1 VIRYGLSDA
10 FLHHVNVAASSIAPV
25 QTTAS
30 PAASSVIGP
39 LDVGSSGSF
48 AKVMQSAQPKASLPK
63 TGDEKPASTKAI
75 SLSMRT
81 ARVSSTGA
89 NAAGDETTSMGS
101 ATQQVLSTV
110 AVQSE
115 AADPEQVPSLGSSSE
130 PAPAVTA
137 SKAGSEP
144 LQPVLANP
152 SAAEIDASIS
162 PKTLNAKLDVK
173 ALTTA
178 VAKSSKKSLH
188 VHAASTNNAA
198 ISQPIQ
204 GAAASMPTSVAQQQP
219 ADTAT
224 LAPTRPIVTAPSTS
238 AVSAA
243 KAPGVGMQDA
253 MNAPAAQPVQA
264 TSGTTQV
271 PSVQGAATV
280 QAAPTST
287 TSTDDREEPSTG
299 RNVFVDTL
307 APTAASSQFAAVF
320 VPSLTKQAE
329 SSIEHRASSDFL
341 SASIAKAD
349 STPDVLPPQATPVR
363 RLEIALND
371 PLLGN
376 MDVRAEMRGGAL
388 HATLIGTQDS
398 AAASMPALHRFLQQH
413 DVTVHTLT
421 YTTVGEGVAAT
432 GSTAFSSSDMG
443 RDTAGRNFA
452 GDAGT
457 GSQQPQGDS
466 SQPQGQRYGTSGTGT
481 NEHSAYTHSTSI
493 SMQANTL
500 PNGSTLSIH
509 I

>member
-1 VIRYGLSDA
+1 
-10 FLHHVNVAASSIAPV
+10 VNVIAPSIAPV

-30 PAASSVIGP
+30 PAASDVIST
-39 LDVGSSGSF
+39 LDAGSSGSF
-48 AKVMQSAQPKASLPK
+48 AKAMQSAQPKFSLPK

-89 NAAGDETTSMGS
+89 DAAGDQTTSMGS
-101 ATQQVLSTV
+101 ATQQVLSAV
-110 AVQSE
+110 AAQSE
-115 AADPEQVPSLGSSSE
+115 TADPEQVSSLGSSSE
-130 PAPAVTA
+130 PATAVTA

-144 LQPVLANP
+144 LQPVLANT
-152 SAAEIDASIS
+152 SAAEIDALIS
-162 PKTLNAKLDVK
+162 PNTNAKLDVK

-178 VAKSSKKSLH
+178 VAKSSKRSLH
-188 VHAASTNNAA
+188 AHVASTNKAA
-198 ISQPIQ
+198 TSQPLQ
-204 GAAASMPTSVAQQQP
+204 DAAASMPTSVAQQQP
-219 ADTAT
+219 ADTAS
-224 LAPTRPIVTAPSTS
+224 LATTRPIVTAPSTS

-243 KAPGVGMQDA
+243 KAPDVGLQDTK
-253 MNAPAAQPVQA
+253 NAPAAQLVEA

-271 PSVQGAATV
+271 TSVQGAATV
-280 QAAPTST
+280 RAAPTST
-287 TSTDDREEPSTG
+287 TSTEDHAEASSA
-299 RNVFVDTL
+299 RNVFVEAL

-329 SSIEHRASSDFL
+329 SSIEHRASGDL
-341 SASIAKAD
+341 LTTSIAKSD
-349 STPDVLPPQATPVR
+349 STPDVMPVQATPVR

-371 PLLGN
+371 PLLGS

-388 HATLIGTQDS
+388 HATLIGAQDG
-398 AAASMPALHRFLQQH
+398 AAASMPALHQFLQQH

-457 GSQQPQGDS
+457 GSQQPQGDR
-466 SQPQGQRYGTSGTGT
+466 SQPQGQRYGTSGNGT
-481 NEHSAYTHSTSI
+481 NEHPAYAYSTGI
-493 SMQANTL
+493 SMEANTL